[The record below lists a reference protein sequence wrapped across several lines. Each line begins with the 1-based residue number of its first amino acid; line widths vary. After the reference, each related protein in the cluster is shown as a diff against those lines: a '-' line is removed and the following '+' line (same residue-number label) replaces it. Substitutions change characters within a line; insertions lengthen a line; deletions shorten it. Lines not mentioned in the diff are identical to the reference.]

1 MNNEINKTR
10 EILSKYMDQYNDLLD
25 TLVTETAELNSYD
38 LQKFNER
45 LTILDNFCSIV
56 LHYDRLVM
64 PYIRHDRYNDNKN
77 KEQLDIARKYIER
90 LGGDYNI
97 VMYGKLSDY

>member
-1 MNNEINKTR
+1 
-10 EILSKYMDQYNDLLD
+10 
-25 TLVTETAELNSYD
+25 
-38 LQKFNER
+38 
-45 LTILDNFCSIV
+45 
-56 LHYDRLVM
+56 M